1 MKIPGFRIP
10 LYYNYRN
17 LFARKLTT
25 LLTVAGIALV
35 VFVFCAVL
43 MLAKGIKKTL
53 VASGSDENATVI
65 RKASLTEMMSYITRD
80 QMAIIE
86 SQPEIARGVDGKPLV
101 AGELYVLM
109 SLNKIKGGDAAN
121 VVVRGVGPASKT
133 VHSSVKLIEGRMF
146 TEGLPEV
153 IVGKSTADRFNG
165 AQLGGSLRFAKQNWQ
180 VVGIFQAE
188 KSAFESEVW
197 GDVNQMLAAFNRP
210 VVSSMTL
217 KLTDPTQFPALKERL
232 EKDPRLTVDVK
243 REKEYYADQSYAMST
258 FINILGVVISVIFSF
273 GAIIGA
279 MITMY
284 ASVSH
289 RSSEIGT
296 LRALGFRRRNI
307 LSSFLV
313 ESILLTL
320 AGGVLG
326 IVGASFLNFLTFST
340 TNWDTFSE
348 LAFQFTITPEIV
360 LFSMIFALVMG
371 IVGGFLPS
379 VRAARMNILAALRA
393 E

>member
-1 MKIPGFRIP
+1 
-10 LYYNYRN
+10 
-17 LFARKLTT
+17 
-25 LLTVAGIALV
+25 
-35 VFVFCAVL
+35 
-43 MLAKGIKKTL
+43 
-53 VASGSDENATVI
+53 
-65 RKASLTEMMSYITRD
+65 
-80 QMAIIE
+80 
-86 SQPEIARGVDGKPLV
+86 
-101 AGELYVLM
+101 
-109 SLNKIKGGDAAN
+109 
-121 VVVRGVGPASKT
+121 
-133 VHSSVKLIEGRMF
+133 
-146 TEGLPEV
+146 
-153 IVGKSTADRFNG
+153 
-165 AQLGGSLRFAKQNWQ
+165 
-180 VVGIFQAE
+180 
-188 KSAFESEVW
+188 
-197 GDVNQMLAAFNRP
+197 MLAAFNRP

-379 VRAARMNILAALRA
+379 VRAARMNIL
-393 E
+393 

>member
-1 MKIPGFRIP
+1 MPVLKIPF
-10 LYYNYRN
+10 YYNYRN
-17 LFARKLTT
+17 LLARKLTT

-53 VASGSDENATVI
+53 VATGSNENATVI

-80 QMAIIE
+80 QMSIIE
-86 SQPEIARGVDGKPLV
+86 SQPEIAQDETGKPLV
-101 AGELYVLM
+101 AGELYVII
-109 SLNKIKGGDAAN
+109 SLNKIKSGDAAN
-121 VVVRGVGPASKT
+121 VVVRGVAPASMQ
-133 VHSSVKLIEGRMF
+133 VHSGVKLIEGKMF
-146 TEGLPEV
+146 SEGLPEL
-153 IVGKSTADRFNG
+153 IAGKSVAQGFQG
-165 AQLGGSLRFAKQNWQ
+165 AQLGGTIRFAKQNWQ
-180 VVGIFQAE
+180 VVGIFEAG

-217 KLTDPTQFPALKERL
+217 KLTDPSRFPALKEKL

-243 REKEYYADQSYAMST
+243 REKEYYADQSYAMTT

-284 ASVSH
+284 ASVAN

-313 ESILLTL
+313 ESILLSL

-326 IVGASFLNFLTFST
+326 ILTASFLNFLTFST

-348 LAFQFTITPEIV
+348 LAFGFAVTPQIV
-360 LFSMIFALVMG
+360 VNSLIFALVMG